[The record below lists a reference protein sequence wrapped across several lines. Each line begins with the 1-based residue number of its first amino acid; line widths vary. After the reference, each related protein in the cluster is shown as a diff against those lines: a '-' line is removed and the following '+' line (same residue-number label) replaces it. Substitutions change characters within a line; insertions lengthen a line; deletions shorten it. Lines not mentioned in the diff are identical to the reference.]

1 MRSCTRLVGDHPP
14 VVGLVPVSCRVHPNP
29 NDLWKDFPV
38 IMRALEPEVMDVIW
52 QAVQPLLARQVSDTT
67 LRARRDEWIHA
78 GVFEP
83 AT

>member
-14 VVGLVPVSCRVHPNP
+14 AVGLVPVSCRVHPNP

-52 QAVQPLLARQVSDTT
+52 QAVEPLL
-67 LRARRDEWIHA
+67 
-78 GVFEP
+78 P
-83 AT
+83 ATSRSHPSDATGRACRIGCAAEGS